1 MYIIP
6 QNLKNEAIKILKN
19 CFSLISNRK
28 FNDIT
33 DLFYIFNPSFYTSF
47 MLKTNEVLNNLIIK
61 TLELAIPQ
69 IDNLF
74 LNSQFRKD
82 NYYKFK
88 SNYRSFTT
96 IFEDIEFN
104 RYYYTDKNKKNG
116 FYFVDKLFNFEKY
129 SKYDPLVRSILID
142 NSVSTNANLTSTRTT
157 FILNN
162 YNDYLSNNIYK
173 NVPRQTIYYW
183 KQKWNLPKVLHFLI
197 F

>member
-69 IDNLF
+69 IDN
-74 LNSQFRKD
+74 
-82 NYYKFK
+82 
-88 SNYRSFTT
+88 
-96 IFEDIEFN
+96 
-104 RYYYTDKNKKNG
+104 
-116 FYFVDKLFNFEKY
+116 
-129 SKYDPLVRSILID
+129 
-142 NSVSTNANLTSTRTT
+142 
-157 FILNN
+157 
-162 YNDYLSNNIYK
+162 
-173 NVPRQTIYYW
+173 
-183 KQKWNLPKVLHFLI
+183 
-197 F
+197 